1 VFSALF
7 LFLELSFVFLVAGDI
22 SWVFDT
28 ENERD
33 KNKKINE
40 KRNRQTDK
48 TSHPSSFF
56 FAFHQNDKSQKK
68 WFSFEK
74 TLSVKKYLLLLLSSG
89 FLTCF
94 LFRQQNKLFGDI
106 VRLLLLPK

>member
-56 FAFHQNDKSQKK
+56 LLFI
-68 WFSFEK
+68 K
-74 TLSVKKYLLLLLSSG
+74 TTKVRKSG
-89 FLTCF
+89 FPLK
-94 LFRQQNKLFGDI
+94 R
-106 VRLLLLPK
+106 R